1 LIELD
6 AEIIGQA
13 RRGDPLAWEK
23 LVLRHSKRIY
33 NLCYRFTGRV
43 DQAEDLTQD
52 AFLKIFKNL
61 DGYSAA
67 SGNFVTWMV
76 SVTRNLLIDHYR
88 QSKSDRVTVSMDE
101 PRDEDDFT
109 LAETLTSDQPSPE
122 AQLGKKEEALTVRH
136 ALNLLSPDL
145 REAVILRDLEDMSYQ
160 EIGAILKVPE
170 GTVKSRINRGRL
182 ELAKCLQRVRR
193 LQQSPSAQG

>member
-1 LIELD
+1 MIELD
-6 AEIIGQA
+6 AEIIGLA

-23 LVLRHSKRIY
+23 LVRKHTKRIY
-33 NLCYRFTGRV
+33 NLCYRFTNRV

-61 DGYSAA
+61 ESYSAA

-88 QSKSDRVTVSMDE
+88 QSKGGRVTISMDE
-101 PRDEDDFT
+101 PRNEDDDFT
-109 LAETLTSDQPSPE
+109 LAETLPSDGPSPQAE
-122 AQLGKKEEALTVRH
+122 LEKNEEARQLRK
-136 ALNLLSPDL
+136 ALNQLSPDL

-160 EIGAILKVPE
+160 EIGTILKVPE

-182 ELAKCLQRVRR
+182 ELAKCLQRTRR
-193 LQQSPSAQG
+193 FQQSPSA